1 MDLTLSSEQPKKKL
15 VSIAKSLIELTRPHQ
30 WLKNTFIFLPLFF
43 GGQLRN
49 LEAWNKSFI
58 AFIAF
63 SFIASS
69 IYAFNDICDI
79 EADRNHPKKN
89 RRPLASGALSKWAG
103 YATMIVMLAASGIVV
118 TVWGG
123 ENRQIESMVLLSY
136 FVMNIAYTLKL
147 KHYPLID
154 VFIIALGFVL
164 RVVIGG
170 IATDIYLSHWI
181 ILMTFLLALFLAF
194 AKRRDDVMIFQQT
207 GVEAR
212 KKTKRYNLEMLNLIL
227 SILATVTIV
236 CYIMYTVSDEVIER
250 FHNNYVYVTSVFVL
264 IGIFRYL
271 QLTLVDIKSGSPT
284 EILIKDFVIQSCIGA
299 WMVTFTLIIYFL

>member
-1 MDLTLSSEQPKKKL
+1 ML
-15 VSIAKSLIELTRPHQ
+15 
-30 WLKNTFIFLPLFF
+30 
-43 GGQLRN
+43 
-49 LEAWNKSFI
+49 
-58 AFIAF
+58 
-63 SFIASS
+63 
-69 IYAFNDICDI
+69 
-79 EADRNHPKKN
+79 
-89 RRPLASGALSKWAG
+89 LA
-103 YATMIVMLAASGIVV
+103 
-118 TVWGG
+118 
-123 ENRQIESMVLLSY
+123 Y
-136 FVMNIAYTLKL
+136 FVMNLAYTLKL

-164 RVVIGG
+164 RVVVGG

-194 AKRRDDVMIFQQT
+194 AKRRDDVMIFTQT

-227 SILATVTIV
+227 AILATVTIV
-236 CYIMYTVSDEVIER
+236 CYIMYTVSAEVIER
-250 FHNNYVYVTSVFVL
+250 FHNQYVYVTSVFVL

-284 EILIKDFVIQSCIGA
+284 EILIKDFVIQSCIAA

>member
-1 MDLTLSSEQPKKKL
+1 MDLTLSSEQPKKNL
-15 VSIAKSLIELTRPHQ
+15 VSVTKSLVELTRPHQ
-30 WLKNTFIFLPLFF
+30 WLKNTFILLPLFF

-49 LEAWNKSFI
+49 MEAWNKSFI

-79 EADRNHPKKN
+79 EADRNHPKKC

-103 YATMIVMLAASGIVV
+103 YMTMIVMLAASGIVV

-123 ENRQIESMVLLSY
+123 ENRQIESLVLLSY
-136 FVMNIAYTLKL
+136 FMMNLAYTLKL

-164 RVVIGG
+164 RVVVGG

-194 AKRRDDVMIFQQT
+194 AKRRDDVMIFTQT

-227 SILATVTIV
+227 AILATVTIV
-236 CYIMYTVSDEVIER
+236 CYIMYTVSAEVIER
-250 FHNNYVYVTSVFVL
+250 FHNQYVYVTSVFVL

-284 EILIKDFVIQSCIGA
+284 EILIKDFVIQSCIAA